1 MFNKIFLKIVAS
13 EYRNIKFQI
22 NSNFSQFIL
31 KRMLYYKACTIII
44 VVVVVIIIIVWYGCV
59 LSLLS
64 KMLVML
70 GIVYII

>member
-22 NSNFSQFIL
+22 DSNFQFIL

-59 LSLLS
+59 LSFLS

-70 GIVYII
+70 GTVYII